1 MMNRSSMS
9 KQMMREGGSIPD
21 KLTPA
26 QAKKLKEKQAADKM
40 DEMFRGMTMDERRLA
55 SIRNNSPK
63 PDERPAAKGTGM
75 MKGGMAKY
83 VKGGLKKPTEAQA
96 GVKKLPTKVRNKM
109 GFMKKGGDVKKMNMG
124 GMAGMD
130 DAAMMAMKKRKKA
143 MAGMGASTMMKEG
156 GTAKGKSGKPR
167 GCGIARKGI
176 RKTKMR

>member
-40 DEMFRGMTMDERRLA
+40 DELFRGMTMDERRLA

-124 GMAGMD
+124 
-130 DAAMMAMKKRKKA
+130 
-143 MAGMGASTMMKEG
+143 ASTMMKEG

>member
-1 MMNRSSMS
+1 MNRSSMS
-9 KQMMREGGSIPD
+9 KQMMKEGGPTQN

-26 QAKKLKEKQAADKM
+26 QAKKLEERKAAEEKAAAKKNM

-83 VKGGLKKPTEAQA
+83 AKGGLKKPTEAQA

-124 GMAGMD
+124 
-130 DAAMMAMKKRKKA
+130 
-143 MAGMGASTMMKEG
+143 ASTMMKEG

>member
-1 MMNRSSMS
+1 MNRSSMS
-9 KQMMREGGSIPD
+9 KQMMKEGGPTQN

-26 QAKKLKEKQAADKM
+26 QAKKLEERKAAEEKAAAKKNM
-40 DEMFRGMTMDERRLA
+40 DEMFLGMTMDERRLA

-124 GMAGMD
+124 
-130 DAAMMAMKKRKKA
+130 
-143 MAGMGASTMMKEG
+143 ASTMMKEG

>member
-1 MMNRSSMS
+1 MS
-9 KQMMREGGSIPD
+9 KQMMKEGGPTQN

-26 QAKKLKEKQAADKM
+26 QAKKLEERKAAEEKAAAKKNM
-40 DEMFRGMTMDERRLA
+40 DEMFLGMTMDERRLA

-124 GMAGMD
+124 
-130 DAAMMAMKKRKKA
+130 
-143 MAGMGASTMMKEG
+143 ASTMMKEG

>member
-1 MMNRSSMS
+1 MNRSSMS
-9 KQMMREGGSIPD
+9 KQMMQKGGSIPD

-83 VKGGLKKPTEAQA
+83 AKGGLKKPTEAQA

-143 MAGMGASTMMKEG
+143 MAGMGAPTMMKGG